1 MMITP
6 FYAALFGIGLI
17 WLSFKVISVRRKDKV
32 SLGVAE
38 NEKLER
44 RVRAH
49 ANYCEFVPLGL
60 ILIYCVEITWKQP
73 LLTHVIALTLLAG
86 RAAHARAFLGERMF
100 FKWRTR
106 GMLLTFFSIAAAS
119 VALLVHS
126 IKAFI

>member
-1 MMITP
+1 
-6 FYAALFGIGLI
+6 
-17 WLSFKVISVRRKDKV
+17 
-32 SLGVAE
+32 VAD

-60 ILIYCVEITWKQP
+60 ILIYLVEITWKLP
-73 LLTHVIALTLLAG
+73 VLTHAIALMLLAG

-106 GMLLTFFSIAAAS
+106 GMLLTFFSISAAS
-119 VALLVHS
+119 VALLIHTA
-126 IKAFI
+126 KGLL

>member
-17 WLSFKVISVRRKDKV
+17 WLSLKVISVRRKDKV

-49 ANYCEFVPLGL
+49 ANYSEFVPLGL
-60 ILIYCVEITWKQP
+60 LLTYFVEVTWKLP
-73 LLTHVIALTLLAG
+73 ALTHAIAVTLLIG
-86 RAAHARAFLGERMF
+86 RAAHAYAFLGERMF

-106 GMLLTFFSIAAAS
+106 GMLLTFFSIAVAS
-119 VALLVHS
+119 AALLVHYAKS
-126 IKAFI
+126 FF